1 MSYFAQKVK
10 QKLFILNYA
19 LFFIGGR
26 HMKKIVFI
34 SLLFLASIL
43 FSPMVNAGP
52 ELSVGLAPEHA
63 TLLVIQVENHGDATA
78 HNITLTGLNISG
90 FVFYNNRIKE
100 TNLDVEPGDSIM
112 FSANTAFYGLG
123 FFTATMT
130 VTCDEQINATGTSRG
145 FVFIDNVY
153 IP

>member
-1 MSYFAQKVK
+1 
-10 QKLFILNYA
+10 
-19 LFFIGGR
+19 
-26 HMKKIVFI
+26 MKKIVFI
-34 SLLFLASIL
+34 SILFLASIL
-43 FSPMVNAGP
+43 VFPTVNAGP
-52 ELSVGLAPEHA
+52 ELSVELPPVGA
-63 TLLVIQVENHGDATA
+63 TFLMIQVENHGDATA
-78 HNITLTGLNISG
+78 HNITLTDLDISG

-100 TNLDVEPGDSIM
+100 TNLDVKPGASIT

-130 VTCDEQINATGTSRG
+130 VTCDEQVNATGTSRG